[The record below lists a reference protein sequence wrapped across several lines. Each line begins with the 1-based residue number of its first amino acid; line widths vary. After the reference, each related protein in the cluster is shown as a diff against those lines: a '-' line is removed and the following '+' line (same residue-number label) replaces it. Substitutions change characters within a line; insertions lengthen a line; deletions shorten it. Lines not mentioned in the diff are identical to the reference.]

1 MELNKFTQKAQ
12 EALQHTSTIAARYHN
27 QQKDCEHLSI
37 ALLEQKEGLV
47 PKILEKIDIQPQAI
61 VRELEQKLS
70 EMPQVSGPGSEQVYM
85 TQNLNRVLDIANKE
99 AGSMGDKYVSVEHLL
114 LALIIEKDNASEK
127 ILKDA
132 GETKEI
138 LLQAIN
144 EIRGGQ
150 KVTSENAEDTYE
162 ALKKY
167 GIDLTELASQG
178 KLDPVIG
185 R

>member
-27 QQKDCEHLSI
+27 QQIDCEHLSL
-37 ALLEQKEGLV
+37 ALLEQEEGLV
-47 PKILEKIDIQPQAI
+47 PKILEKIDIQPQTI
-61 VRELEQKLS
+61 TKKLEQNLS
-70 EMPQVSGPGSEQVYM
+70 QLPQVSGPGSEQVYM
-85 TQNLNRVLDIANKE
+85 TQKLNRVLDTANKE
-99 AGSMGDKYVSVEHLL
+99 AGKMCDEYVSVEHLL
-114 LALIIEKDNASEK
+114 LALVIEKDNASGK

-132 GETKEI
+132 GVTKDN

-144 EIRGGQ
+144 DIRGGK